1 MTSGFGDAAN
11 MDLIRG
17 GQGQGAAVGYA
28 TQWGA
33 YGSVDT
39 AIRVVNGEKAVV
51 QGDGM
56 QMVDKDN
63 NMPATGDYTGNV
75 DFKSAYKKIWG
86 IS

>member
-1 MTSGFGDAAN
+1 MTVDGVDQTN
-11 MDLIRG
+11 
-17 GQGQGAAVGYA
+17 
-28 TQWGA
+28 
-33 YGSVDT
+33 DT
-39 AIRVVNGEKAVV
+39 AIRIVNGEKALV

-75 DFKSAYKKIWG
+75 DFKGAYKKIWG